1 MWVAAHQDLLD
12 DPRYGDRHRRF
23 LPSRFDLLGRAIDPL
38 GEACTEIA
46 CPNCL
51 LTIARDLLE
60 LPPVFLSIL
69 GAPSSG
75 KSYFLATAIWQL
87 RRALSSQFQVSLE
100 DADPAAN
107 RKLHEY
113 EELLFLSR
121 DPDEPVAL
129 PKTELDGDLYQKA
142 FIRDQTV
149 LYARPFVFR
158 LRLLPDHLRADE
170 DARFARTVCLYDNAG
185 ENFLPGVDSTTR
197 PGTRH
202 LSVSKALLFLFDPT
216 QHTAFRQ
223 ACHGRS
229 NDPQMQGAA
238 DHKELKTLTRQDQ
251 ILTEAASR
259 INAGQ
264 PTSQRTRDARPL
276 IVVVTKF
283 DSWVCLTGQKEL
295 SSDILIQRSP
305 AGLNSLHVE
314 RLRAVS
320 NQIRVLM
327 NRHVPEIVAA
337 AEAFSNDVTYI
348 PVSALG
354 TSPELGPPGANGK
367 RALLIRPREIRPSW
381 IEIPFLYA
389 LQRTIPG
396 LIPAIKK

>member
-12 DPRYGDRHRRF
+12 DPKYGDRHRRF
-23 LPSRFDLLGRAIDPL
+23 LPSRFDLLGRAVDPL

-60 LPPVFLSIL
+60 LPPIFLSIL

-75 KSYFLATAIWQL
+75 KSYFLATATWQL
-87 RRALSSQFQVSLE
+87 RRVLSSQFRVSLE

-142 FIRDQTV
+142 FIRDQTI

-158 LRLLPDHLRADE
+158 LRLLPNHARAAD
-170 DARFARTVCLYDNAG
+170 DSQFARTVCLYDNAG

-223 ACHGRS
+223 ACEGYS
-229 NDPQMQGAA
+229 LDPQMQGAA

-251 ILTEAASR
+251 ILTEAANR
-259 INAGQ
+259 ISAGQ
-264 PTSQRTRDARPL
+264 PTSQRLRDSRPL

-283 DSWVCLTGQKEL
+283 DAWMSLTGNKAL
-295 SSDILIQRSP
+295 VPDWLIQTSP
-305 AGLNSLHVE
+305 EGVTSLHIGH
-314 RLRAVS
+314 LRDIS
-320 NQIRVLM
+320 DRIRQLL
-327 NRHVPEIVAA
+327 NRHVPEIVNA
-337 AEAFSNDVTYI
+337 AEAFSSDVTFI

-354 TSPELGPPGANGK
+354 TPPELGPPGPNGK
-367 RALLIRPREIRPSW
+367 RALLIRPRDIRPNW
-381 IEIPFLYA
+381 IEIPLLYA
-389 LQRTIPG
+389 LQRSIPG
-396 LIPAIKK
+396 LIPKI